1 MKVTVIESG
10 SKYGVLLSQGNQF
23 FRLDY
28 VGTKSQARWFAD
40 MFEIALKNSR
50 DEFLKEHFGIDGP
63 LFKS

>member
-23 FRLDY
+23 FRLEY
-28 VGTKSQARWFAD
+28 VGTKAKARWFAG